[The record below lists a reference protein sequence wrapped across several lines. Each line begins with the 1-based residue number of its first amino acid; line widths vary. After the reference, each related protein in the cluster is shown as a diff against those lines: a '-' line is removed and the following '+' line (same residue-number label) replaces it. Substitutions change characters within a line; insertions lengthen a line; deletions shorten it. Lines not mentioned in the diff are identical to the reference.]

1 MSQTKTLTENG
12 NHHRPAVDVLDDN
25 QQSNGIFYDSNNPA
39 LAPPKEID
47 TAKQKNRKRRLIISC
62 LVFVMLAGGSL
73 ILYRMTRVS
82 RVNVKVQADARHDA
96 TSAKTKADPKG
107 SDNNLSV
114 EAVKLAREALGSD
127 GDTTN
132 NASSTSATPTP
143 TPSPQE
149 NSNDST
155 TVRPPSMSGTVY
167 QPAVNNNNGSTDT
180 RTGSASSTATKPE
193 RSSNGTDSATQELA
207 QSRAN
212 ATQTIYVDDLPPR
225 IISTAML
232 ANRATQSSSG
242 SQTRSASKPD
252 AKISP
257 AVLPPFGTM
266 LPVRTQGVIFTLRNN
281 SYARLELIREM
292 KGAGWSM
299 PRGTVLIGRASGSE
313 YDRAFITVIGYL
325 DSRDNKLVKMSGE
338 VMGSDGGSG
347 IQGKRVVVDSGGLK
361 RALGK
366 IASNGM
372 QAAGLLASGFGGQR
386 TVIVDGAGNRIIS
399 PITDEASRMFGG
411 TSGDKRAFVK
421 VEAGRP
427 AYVMV
432 ADLPKDRPTIDAPG
446 EDELPQTASLTDRE
460 VMELLLF
467 GTRDEIA
474 AAIPMMTDEQ
484 KSLVLKTL
492 ATGNEKK

>member
-1 MSQTKTLTENG
+1 
-12 NHHRPAVDVLDDN
+12 
-25 QQSNGIFYDSNNPA
+25 
-39 LAPPKEID
+39 
-47 TAKQKNRKRRLIISC
+47 
-62 LVFVMLAGGSL
+62 
-73 ILYRMTRVS
+73 
-82 RVNVKVQADARHDA
+82 
-96 TSAKTKADPKG
+96 
-107 SDNNLSV
+107 
-114 EAVKLAREALGSD
+114 
-127 GDTTN
+127 
-132 NASSTSATPTP
+132 
-143 TPSPQE
+143 
-149 NSNDST
+149 
-155 TVRPPSMSGTVY
+155 
-167 QPAVNNNNGSTDT
+167 
-180 RTGSASSTATKPE
+180 
-193 RSSNGTDSATQELA
+193 
-207 QSRAN
+207 
-212 ATQTIYVDDLPPR
+212 
-225 IISTAML
+225 
-232 ANRATQSSSG
+232 
-242 SQTRSASKPD
+242 
-252 AKISP
+252 
-257 AVLPPFGTM
+257 
-266 LPVRTQGVIFTLRNN
+266 
-281 SYARLELIREM
+281 M
-292 KGAGWSM
+292 KGTGWAM

-366 IASNGM
+366 IASNGI